1 MKYHNLFLGIDYD
14 DAYEAVTVTQR
25 DGTDVRFETGD
36 PPADFAAAVE
46 YARKECIRIGC
57 RLMTSSSLDGFVFD
71 VPGWKYDDADMLVR
85 DPRDHIA
92 TWEETCSG
100 CPMQWEGTLE
110 DGTHFY
116 ARYRDGRFRAGFG
129 ATNLE
134 AVGRAVDGLG
144 EGYEK
149 RIGLPLDGT
158 LAWAEALPH
167 FNQALLKRVG
177 FKVRQDDE

>member
-14 DAYEAVTVTQR
+14 AAYEAVTVTLR

-46 YARKECIRIGC
+46 YARKECARIGC

-92 TWEETCSG
+92 TFEEVMSG
-100 CPMQWEGTLE
+100 APMEWEGTLE

-116 ARYRDGRFRAGFG
+116 ARYRDGRFRVGFG
-129 ATNLE
+129 DSNIS
-134 AVGRAVDGLG
+134 AVGRAVTGL
-144 EGYEK
+144 GYEK
-149 RIGLPLDGT
+149 RIGPPLHGT
-158 LAWAEALPH
+158 LTWAEALPH
-167 FNQALLKRVG
+167 FNQALLKREG
-177 FKVRQDDE
+177 FTVRQDDE